1 MCYISEID
9 EDWYRIKK
17 IIESIIVF
25 KNILIVCNKNYRL
38 LSSLRILMYLNFF
51 FCICLINIDIVILR
65 NLEMINILMYVNYII
80 NKRI

>member
-1 MCYISEID
+1 MCNISEID

-17 IIESIIVF
+17 FIESIIVF
-25 KNILIVCNKNYRL
+25 KNILIVCNKNYWL